1 MSNNGNQSF
10 KGVGRYMFTSNK
22 LYTQRL
28 SVTENTHLASVTVT
42 DGLTITD
49 GGLSVTG
56 NTSHGPSSATL
67 GFYGKAAVARP
78 AAIANASDATN
89 VIARLNDLLAAAR
102 ALGLIATA

>member
-1 MSNNGNQSF
+1 MSNGNSSF
-10 KGVGRYMFTSNK
+10 KGVSSYVFTSHK
-22 LYTQRL
+22 IQTQRL
-28 SVTENTHLASVTVT
+28 SVSENTNLTSVTIN
-42 DGLTITD
+42 DGVTITD

-56 NTSHGPSSATL
+56 NTTHGPSSATL